1 MAVQLAGPAPQ
12 GEAKA
17 VQLAIAAPML
27 NTKNSQPNENCP
39 MEPKPNAQ
47 EIYEQLRHMI
57 MSLQLM
63 PGRRIT
69 ENQLADF
76 FNVSRSPIRAALQRL
91 ENDRLLSIKAKQGC
105 FIRNIDMLQISHYYD
120 VRVALENLVLQ
131 EISQLRD
138 HSALQQLAA
147 RWDPKR
153 LHFGVDITDELKE
166 AEEHFHQDLAEISRN
181 TVLAHY
187 IADINDHIRVVRL
200 LGFPDTKSVLDTYEE
215 HHRICHYL
223 LQQNLAAAQDE
234 MTNHI
239 RKSQDQANRVTL
251 HQIYNNRKILKFD

>member
-1 MAVQLAGPAPQ
+1 
-12 GEAKA
+12 
-17 VQLAIAAPML
+17 
-27 NTKNSQPNENCP
+27 

-47 EIYEQLRHMI
+47 EIYERLRSMI

-63 PGRRIT
+63 PGSRIT

-76 FNVSRSPIRAALQRL
+76 FNVSRTPIRGALQRL

-105 FIRNIDMLQISHYYD
+105 YVRNIDILQISHYYD
-120 VRVALENLVLQ
+120 VRVALENLVLV

-138 HSALQQLAA
+138 GSELQALAD
-147 RWDPKR
+147 RWNPAT
-153 LHFGVDITDELKE
+153 LFYGLEITPELKK
-166 AEEHFHQDLAEISRN
+166 AEEDFHQELADISRN
-181 TVLAHY
+181 TVLAGY

-200 LGFPDTKSVLDTYEE
+200 LGFPNEKSVMDTYEE
-215 HHRICHYL
+215 HFRICNFL
-223 LQQNLAAAQDE
+223 LQHNLAAAQDE

-251 HQIYNNRKILKFD
+251 HQIYNNRQILKFD